1 MKKAVWIPLL
11 ATGCTL
17 IGAVAGAFFIMM
29 KREKEM
35 AEYGQMLFH
44 QGISNVEWKARQQAA
59 EKENDAP
66 ETEE

>member
-11 ATGCTL
+11 ATSCTM
-17 IGAVAGAFFIMM
+17 IGAVAGAFLIMM

-44 QGISNVEWKARQQAA
+44 QGISNVRWNAGRSAA
-59 EKENDAP
+59 EEKQDDT
-66 ETEE
+66 ETAE

>member
-11 ATGCTL
+11 ATGCTM
-17 IGAVAGAFFIMM
+17 IGAVAGAFLIMM

-44 QGISNVEWKARQQAA
+44 QGISNVEWNARHPA
-59 EKENDAP
+59 EENRDDT
-66 ETEE
+66 ETAE

>member
-11 ATGCTL
+11 ATSCTM
-17 IGAVAGAFFIMM
+17 IGAVAGAFLIMM

-44 QGISNVEWKARQQAA
+44 QGISSVKWNARQQTETDDA
-59 EKENDAP
+59 ETAE
-66 ETEE
+66 